1 MKEENKME
9 ENNPLKSQVGGEHY
23 KKYAIQPI
31 EFIEKNYLSF
41 SQGNVIKYICR
52 YKDKNGL
59 QDLLK
64 AKHFIDLIIQL
75 EYGNDIKMETGEKGE

>member
-1 MKEENKME
+1 ME
-9 ENNPLKSQVGGEHY
+9 ENNPLKSQIGGEHY

-31 EFIEKNYLSF
+31 EFIEKNHLSF
-41 SQGNVIKYICR
+41 SQGSVVKYICR

-75 EYGNDIKMETGEKGE
+75 EYGNDIKMETGEK